1 MITQGHDAGETAAIR
16 MDPEYSKTQVALNVQ
31 LAGVPL
37 GFGLSS
43 CRAFSG
49 GIHSLGAPITTPIR
63 IPKLNGA
70 S

>member
-1 MITQGHDAGETAAIR
+1 MITQGHDAGETAAVR
-16 MDPEYSKTQVALNVQ
+16 MDPEYSKTQVALNLQ